1 MELVIIV
8 VNLYSLFCFPPSA
21 LEVCVFMKDGS
32 VHELYLENAW
42 TEHASELLL
51 KVEDCLAIPPEAK
64 DMFALWIT
72 SPLLREFLLV
82 RHSFSSYFGMDT
94 QNLVTPNSFDL

>member
-1 MELVIIV
+1 
-8 VNLYSLFCFPPSA
+8 
-21 LEVCVFMKDGS
+21 MKDGS

-72 SPLLREFLLV
+72 SPLLREFLLLLSPD
-82 RHSFSSYFGMDT
+82 RYSFSSYYGMDT
-94 QNLVTPNSFDL
+94 QNLVTPNPFDYDSILSLWTVKSNWLSLVD

>member
-1 MELVIIV
+1 
-8 VNLYSLFCFPPSA
+8 
-21 LEVCVFMKDGS
+21 MKDGS

-72 SPLLREFLLV
+72 SPLLREFLLLLSPD
-82 RHSFSSYFGMDT
+82 RYSFSSYYGMDT